1 MNAEMIARAL
11 CGVLVALPGTLALV
25 PDLALTPGQN
35 AVFLV
40 LALVG
45 ATVLSQLPP
54 VGKRPDPDRLTA
66 AQTRQVA
73 DELERRMKR
82 TPAKGG

>member
-1 MNAEMIARAL
+1 MTLDMSLRAI

-25 PDLALTPGQN
+25 PDLALTPAQN

-54 VGKRPDPDRLTA
+54 AGKKVDPDALTKT
-66 AQTRQVA
+66 QTKQLA

>member
-1 MNAEMIARAL
+1 MTLDMILRAI

-25 PDLALTPGQN
+25 PDLALTPAQN

-45 ATVLSQLPP
+45 ATVLSQLAPA
-54 VGKRPDPDRLTA
+54 GKKVDPDALTK
-66 AQTRQVA
+66 AQTKQLA